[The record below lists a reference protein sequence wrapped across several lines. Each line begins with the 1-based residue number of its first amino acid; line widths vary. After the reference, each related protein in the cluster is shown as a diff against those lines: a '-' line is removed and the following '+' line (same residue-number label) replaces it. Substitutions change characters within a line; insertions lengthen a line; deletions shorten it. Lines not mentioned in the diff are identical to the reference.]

1 MENITAIRDEYESI
15 IQRLNN
21 PKDLTG
27 REIASLHTRKS
38 ELEEIVELAARVD
51 AAAKTVAELA
61 RVLEHEQDTDLRT
74 IAKQELPEAEKNLN
88 QLTRK
93 LHVLLLP
100 RDPHAEKDVV
110 VEVRAGAGGDEASLF
125 ARDLFVMYTRY
136 AEERNWNILL
146 LHESRSDI
154 GGYKEVIFELSG
166 KGVYGE
172 LKYERGVH
180 RVQRIPETEK
190 SGRVHTST
198 ASVAILPKAEP
209 IDVDVRPED
218 IKIDTYRAGGHGGQK
233 VQKTDSAVRIT
244 HIPTGIVAQCQNE
257 RSQQQNKEHALEV
270 LRSRILAD
278 HIEKQQRE
286 ASANRK
292 TQIGTGDRSEK
303 IRTYNIP
310 QDRIT
315 DHRIKKTWHN
325 VEQVLNGNLTDI
337 VSALKAEE
345 ERRLL
350 KAADDT

>member
-1 MENITAIRDEYESI
+1 VQKISAIRNEYESI
-15 IQRLNN
+15 IQRLSN
-21 PKDLTG
+21 PGNIPG
-27 REIASLHTRKS
+27 REIASLTARKS
-38 ELEEIVELAARVD
+38 ELEEIVGLVDRVEK
-51 AAAKTVAELA
+51 ATNTVAELT
-61 RVLEHEQDTDLRT
+61 RVLEHEEDTDLRT
-74 IAKQELPEAEKNLN
+74 IAKQELPKAETDLK
-88 QLTRK
+88 QLTDE

-110 VEVRAGAGGDEASLF
+110 VEIRAGAGGDEASLF

-136 AEERNWNILL
+136 AEERSWNVQL

-154 GGYKEVIFELSG
+154 GGYKEVVFELSG
-166 KGVYGE
+166 NGVYGE

-190 SGRVHTST
+190 SGRLHTST
-198 ASVAILPKAEP
+198 ASVAVLPKAES
-209 IDVDVRPED
+209 VDVEIKPED
-218 IKIDTYRAGGHGGQK
+218 INIDTYRAGGHGGQK

-244 HIPTGIVAQCQNE
+244 HIPTGVVAQCQNE
-257 RSQQQNKEHALEV
+257 RSQQQNKENALEV

-278 HIEKQQRE
+278 HIEKRQRE
-286 ASANRK
+286 ASADRK

-315 DHRIKKTWHN
+315 DHRIKKTWHG
-325 VEQVLNGNLTDI
+325 VEQILNGNLADI
-337 VSALKAEE
+337 VSALKTEE

-350 KAADDT
+350 EAADDA